1 MITYSPRQEDYRDL
15 AHSLATF
22 TSLTQIKTMFF
33 GFNGILLAD
42 DFVYL
47 NTEAIESTL
56 IDETFENYA
65 VFPVSLNEQLWGSI
79 MCDATNVSKKRLFL
93 SRSYLQT
100 IMNGIIDSDS
110 LGEIKVWEPLTTD
123 QISQINY
130 LHALFGKHKQP
141 NSPLTTATTPAHAM
155 KLDQLDD
162 QDAASR
168 SIALAVNYIHQ
179 NIQQSLSLNEVAQKA
194 FLSPSYLSRLFK
206 KYLHVNFVEYVNNQK
221 VALAQE
227 KLALSQDSVQQISN
241 QIGFSQTSY
250 FTKIFKRKTGLTPSE
265 FRQRNHTIQKIY
277 TIPRKLDWQSNESV
291 YDISKNFFKAN
302 HINYFADSTEGT
314 TYVNKIGDLGDT
326 DGNRGWVYTV
336 DGQQPLQSADE
347 TPANDKSVI
356 QWVYTNYSQADAPS
370 SKEAATPSHATSKS
384 TKS

>member
-1 MITYSPRQEDYRDL
+1 MITYSPRQEDYREL

-33 GFNGILLAD
+33 GFSGILLAD

-47 NTEAIESTL
+47 NAEAIESTL

-65 VFPVSLNEQLWGSI
+65 VFPISLNEQLWGAI
-79 MCDATNVSKKRLFL
+79 LCETTNVSKKRLFL
-93 SRSYLQT
+93 SRTYLQD
-100 IMNGIIDSDS
+100 IMNGIIDNQS
-110 LGEIKVWEPLTTD
+110 LGEIKVWEPLTSD
-123 QISQINY
+123 QVNQINY
-130 LHALFGKHKQP
+130 LHAFFGQHDKENTTTKSPQP
-141 NSPLTTATTPAHAM
+141 HAM

-162 QDAASR
+162 HDAASR

-227 KLALSQDSVQQISN
+227 KLALTQDSVQQISS

-277 TIPRKLDWQSNESV
+277 TIPRKLDWENSESV
-291 YDISKNFFKAN
+291 YDISKTFFKEN
-302 HINYFADSTEGT
+302 HIKYLSDSAEGA

-356 QWVYTNYSQADAPS
+356 QWVYTDYSQQNKA
-370 SKEAATPSHATSKS
+370 
-384 TKS
+384 

>member
-1 MITYSPRQEDYRDL
+1 MLTYSPKQEDYRSL

-33 GFNGILLAD
+33 GFSGILLAD

-56 IDETFENYA
+56 VDETFENYA
-65 VFPVSLNEQLWGSI
+65 VFPVSLNQQLWGAVL
-79 MCDATNVSKKRLFL
+79 CKTTDVSKKRLFL
-93 SRSYLQT
+93 SQSYLQN
-100 IMNGIIDSDS
+100 IMNEIIDTPT
-110 LGEIKVWEPLTTD
+110 LGTVKVWEPLTSD
-123 QISQINY
+123 QVSQINY
-130 LHALFGKHKQP
+130 LHDFFGNHQ
-141 NSPLTTATTPAHAM
+141 TATMPTKSSQPTRAM

-162 QDAASR
+162 RDAASR
-168 SIALAVNYIHQ
+168 SITLAVDYIHQ

-227 KLALSQDSVQQISN
+227 KLALSTDTIQQISN

-277 TIPRKLDWQSNESV
+277 TIPRKLDWENSESV
-291 YDISKNFFKAN
+291 YDVSKDFFKSN
-302 HINYFADSTEGT
+302 HIKYLADSTDGT
-314 TYVNKIGDLGDT
+314 TYVNRIGDLGDT

-356 QWVYTNYSQADAPS
+356 QWVYTDYSQDS
-370 SKEAATPSHATSKS
+370 QNK
-384 TKS
+384 